1 MSIRE
6 KAAEAANAAMVNK
19 LVGLI
24 FDGIGAVV
32 FAVWGIL
39 SGSFATVWA
48 FASANPYECAIWCG
62 VVFFVGAFI
71 GLLLSR
77 LIEFGKRAR
86 RVDLLRRSFMYMS
99 PRRKAIVAVA
109 LHDGAV
115 RLPDLDTDAATLCE
129 LGILGM
135 PPFGL
140 RLANVDYSIQPA
152 VADIMRKHGREW
164 LGDMDIANAYR
175 TIWGDES

>member
-1 MSIRE
+1 MSVRD
-6 KAAEAANAAMVNK
+6 KASEAVQAAVVGK
-19 LVGLI
+19 LVGI
-24 FDGIGAVV
+24 VVDGVMLAVIV
-32 FAVWGIL
+32 VWGVL
-39 SGSFATVWA
+39 SGSFATVWE
-48 FASANPYECAIWCG
+48 FASAHPRECAAWSAAAL
-62 VVFFVGAFI
+62 FAGAFI

-86 RVDLLRRSFMYMS
+86 RVDFLRRSFMYMS

-115 RLPDLDTDAATLCE
+115 SLPDLDADAATLCE

-135 PPFGL
+135 PPFGF

-164 LGDMDIANAYR
+164 LGDMDIVSAHR
-175 TIWGDES
+175 ILWGDES